1 MHRHFRHQNLV
12 SLRLRPGSLTLARS
26 LLCFCTLALVVAL
39 SRPAFAQEATLAT
52 PPPQY
57 IFLNR
62 APGPDWDQN
71 RPDSVTDALFTQPA
85 RVVGTWGNGR
95 RRLGLSFILSYLNG
109 PTGTLELTLHRLL
122 ALSEKHDVPI
132 LIVLDGENYWDG
144 RPDLW
149 NWWDPDQPGYDPGN
163 RVNVEWTGWGPQ
175 SAVKV
180 CWRDW
185 GRQMRVRPAPNLASR
200 RFRQAS
206 RQGLTC
212 LVTVVRQWRD
222 HLPPD
227 RRDLFPG
234 IKIGWEASVGIN
246 AYHYPSGNGYLERYP
261 NDPSHDP
268 KTGLDMG
275 KDFVGGLAP
284 LGYAAL
290 TSKGWRH
297 PGPVTLA
304 DQEDITADYL
314 AFLARVCRQAGL
326 SRGHVWTHA
335 GGQYAPWALHLSH
348 RVAINPDSQ
357 PGWSL
362 YGCAPAEAG
371 DLGDSLAKA
380 GLEDWCAA
388 EWLPGAGTA
397 AQWANAYEKTLS
409 FHRCRFLSLYNWEGI
424 RSNPEAIKGLRRALA
439 SNEH

>member
-1 MHRHFRHQNLV
+1 MMRF
-12 SLRLRPGSLTLARS
+12 PFC
-26 LLCFCTLALVVAL
+26 LCLMALVGML
-39 SRPAFAQEATLAT
+39 TRPALAQEPGRAT

-71 RPDSVTDALFTQPA
+71 RPASVTDALFTQPLEA
-85 RVVGTWGNGR
+85 VGTRGNGR

-109 PTGTLELTLHRLL
+109 TPQTLERTLRRLL
-122 ALSEKHDVPI
+122 ALSMKHDVPV

-149 NWWDPDQPGYDPGN
+149 NWWDPAKPGYDPGN

-175 SAVKV
+175 EAVKV
-180 CWRDW
+180 CWRNW
-185 GRQMRVRPAPNLASR
+185 GRQFRVRPAPNLASR

-206 RQGLTC
+206 RQSLTA
-212 LVTVVRQWRD
+212 LVTILRQWQDR
-222 HLPPD
+222 LPPEK
-227 RRDLFPG
+227 RDLFPG
-234 IKIGWEASVGIN
+234 VKIGWEASVGIN
-246 AYHYPSGNGYLERYP
+246 TYHYSGGNAFLEKYP

-268 KTGLDMG
+268 TVGLDM
-275 KDFVGGLAP
+275 KEDFAGGLQP

-297 PGPVTLA
+297 RGPVTLA
-304 DQEDITADYL
+304 DQEKITTDYL

-326 SRGHVWTHA
+326 PRDQVWTHA
-335 GGQYAPWALHLSH
+335 GGQYAPWTRHYSH
-348 RVAINPDSQ
+348 RVAINPDSL

-362 YGCAPAEAG
+362 YGHAPAEAG
-371 DLGDSLAKA
+371 DLGDSLTQA

-388 EWLPGAGTA
+388 EWLPAVSTA
-397 AQWANAYEKTLS
+397 AQWAAAYEETLS
-409 FHRCRFLSLYNWEGI
+409 FRRCRFLSLYNWEGI
-424 RSNPEAIKGLRRALA
+424 RSKPEAVEGLRRALMTGRP
-439 SNEH
+439 